1 MGRKRAQAV
10 DTASSII
17 GNYEISTGKAEVVAD
32 EFRSDAYVLYVN
44 GVPSSHVAIGRPRD
58 LDFEYMRWI
67 AAAVEHFVAAH
78 LDPARL
84 RVTHLGGAA
93 CTMARYFADVWP
105 DSRHTVVE
113 LDDKLAA
120 YVREWFDIP
129 RAPTVKIRVGE
140 ARRVTDSFKPAT
152 RDVILRDVFAGQ
164 TTPEPLTTLEFFR
177 SAHAS
182 LAPGGLY
189 VANCGDRSD
198 LRLAKAELAGM
209 AQVFEHVAV
218 ISDPAMLKGRRYGN
232 IILLGSD
239 APLPAEGS
247 AEAAALAKPLLAGAV
262 PAQYKDE
269 RWTREFFSGANALV
283 DED

>member
-10 DTASSII
+10 NTASSII

-44 GVPSSHVAIGRPRD
+44 GVPSSHVSIGRPRD
-58 LDFEYMRWI
+58 LDFEYMRWL
-67 AAAVEHFVAAH
+67 AAAIEHFVEAY

-105 DSRHTVVE
+105 ESRHTVVE
-113 LDDKLAA
+113 LDDKLAS

-152 RDVILRDVFAGQ
+152 RDVIIRDVFAGQ

-177 SAHAS
+177 SAHSS

-189 VANCGDRSD
+189 AANCGDRSD

-209 AQVFEHVAV
+209 SQVFEHVAV

-239 APLPAEGS
+239 TPLPAEGS

>member
-10 DTASSII
+10 NTASSII

-44 GVPSSHVAIGRPRD
+44 GVPSSHVSIGRPRD
-58 LDFEYMRWI
+58 LDFEYMRWL
-67 AAAVEHFVAAH
+67 AAAIEHFVEAY

-105 DSRHTVVE
+105 ESRHTVVE
-113 LDDKLAA
+113 LDDKLAS

-152 RDVILRDVFAGQ
+152 RDVIIRDVFAGE
-164 TTPEPLTTLEFFR
+164 TTPESLTTLEFFR
-177 SAHAS
+177 SAHSS

-189 VANCGDRSD
+189 AANCGDRSD

-209 AQVFEHVAV
+209 SQVFEHVAV

-239 APLPAEGS
+239 TPLPAEGS

>member
-10 DTASSII
+10 NTASSII

-44 GVPSSHVAIGRPRD
+44 GVPSSHVSIGRPRD
-58 LDFEYMRWI
+58 LDFEYMRWL
-67 AAAVEHFVAAH
+67 AAAIEHFVDAH

-105 DSRHTVVE
+105 ESRHTVVE
-113 LDDKLAA
+113 LDDKLAS

-152 RDVILRDVFAGQ
+152 RDVIIRDVFAGE
-164 TTPEPLTTLEFFR
+164 TTPESLTTLEFFR
-177 SAHAS
+177 SAHSS

-189 VANCGDRSD
+189 AANCGDRSD

-239 APLPAEGS
+239 TPLPAEGS

>member
-58 LDFEYMRWI
+58 LDFEYMRWL
-67 AAAVEHFVAAH
+67 AAAIEHFVDAH
-78 LDPARL
+78 LDPTRL

-105 DSRHTVVE
+105 ESRHTVVE

-152 RDVILRDVFAGQ
+152 RDVIIRDVFAGQ
-164 TTPEPLTTLEFFR
+164 TTPESVATLEFFR
-177 SAHAS
+177 SAHSS

-189 VANCGDRSD
+189 ISNCGDRSD
-198 LRLAKAELAGM
+198 LRFAKAELAGM

-239 APLPAEGS
+239 TPLPAEGS
-247 AEAAALAKPLLAGAV
+247 PEAAALAKPLLAGAV

-269 RWTREFFSGANALV
+269 RWTREFFSGANALI